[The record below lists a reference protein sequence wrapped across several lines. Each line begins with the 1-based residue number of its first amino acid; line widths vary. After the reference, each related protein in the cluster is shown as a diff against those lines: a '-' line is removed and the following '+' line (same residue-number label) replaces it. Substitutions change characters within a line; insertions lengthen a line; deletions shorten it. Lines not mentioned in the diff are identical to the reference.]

1 MTDDC
6 LVIVMEYASGGPLQD
21 RIKTSGRLTEAE
33 AKRFFGQLVD
43 GISYCHSQV
52 RSLPHALVPT
62 RLQKPPGITARLWYF
77 DDLVCRGAAV
87 QRLRGA
93 A

>member
-21 RIKTSGRLTEAE
+21 RIKTSGRLAEAE

-43 GISYCHSQV
+43 GIMYCHSQV
-52 RSLPHALVPT
+52 SLPAAMWQPMPCLL
-62 RLQKPPGITARLWYF
+62 RPGGAPGAV
-77 DDLVCRGAAV
+77 DDLC
-87 QRLRGA
+87 
-93 A
+93 